1 MSAFTDLVMALSP
14 LQYYRLNESS
24 GTALVDFSGTL
35 GNGLINNTPTLS
47 QAGAT
52 DDGDTCMLFTAASNE
67 YCQGAIQ
74 SQLAGATAFSF
85 NCFIKCAS
93 SGINAGVMSNRWN
106 NSNLQYLYVKSD
118 NTVELHIG
126 STALGNTY
134 YTTTDTLDF
143 TDWTMLTVTYSAG
156 TVKMYVNSVEYAFST
171 TGAAQTALHSLTGAA
186 LYIATKS
193 GGTPF
198 MNGNIDEV
206 MVFGDVLTGEEI
218 TSIYEAAG
226 FSVAAT
232 DSSIPLLLT
241 GGLLSGSAVLPMWL
255 RTSELAGAASVP
267 MKLQAPDPAHYQATK
282 AKWDVQVL
290 LDNVD
295 ISDRLVGLIEIS
307 HEESASGTCT
317 VRMIPAAGA
326 IDPDAFERK
335 PLVIEF
341 QGKNDAGTI
350 IYASRRFTGISSGA
364 IYDPDAGI
372 VAIEGTTDLQG
383 RIENM
388 SRDTI
393 AALVGGEWS
402 EHVFDEDADNWQYA
416 QDRLST
422 TPTEIHANR
431 FGSIV
436 AAPWAAKATAD
447 IELTDAD
454 IEDKQFTIARTKRRD
469 LVTRVRINLDF
480 RFVRLR
486 HREVQVNFAN
496 SFGFCHYLNWNWPL
510 CSRDMVRSAADS
522 NEWVRITDIAF
533 IGLPVAGTY
542 CTPSRGW
549 VGGADAFCLGASWR
563 SAMRWAQTVTEEY
576 AIDVVAT
583 DLEEAVGQQQVAESY
598 GIEATY
604 DGNDFEAV
612 KAYSTSP
619 LGAVFSTVTDD
630 WQKEATDSERDGR
643 AAMEYAQEVAIARAR
658 TTMLDRARRNR
669 LTVYPVYDPSIDID
683 QTVRVATTYLTAKG
697 KVAAMREMMDTSDGD
712 IVMAV
717 EIALSRHGGT
727 GLASD
732 DPIEAAEQP
741 DQPTEEPTPRVYYVP
756 YRMGGL
762 VNAPQDDDEW
772 DGYMTNV
779 QESLRDPS
787 GGVYQQR
794 LVLKMPAIE
803 ESARDAQA
811 IPQTASFEV
820 EIPEDELTMSY

>member
-1 MSAFTDLVMALSP
+1 MSDYDDLVASLGGTNHWRMS
-14 LQYYRLNESS
+14 ESS
-24 GTALVDFSGTL
+24 GSLLDSLGGRTMSAQGTPEY
-35 GNGLINNTPTLS
+35 GV
-47 QAGAT
+47 AGPSI
-52 DDGDTCMLFTAASNE
+52 DGDTAIRFNVPLAVTDYFRSASVYNLFS
-67 YCQGAIQ
+67 
-74 SQLAGATAFSF
+74 GATQFSLVCWVRTDATVNRPIFNHRIDASRQFTMALEGGNSVNLFYWDGANGLNIDFADGIDFTSWRQIGIAFNNGVVLCTLDGVEVETFSGSAFALWNSSQYMRIANNTVSSF
-85 NCFIKCAS
+85 
-93 SGINAGVMSNRWN
+93 SGDIGKVSTFRGVALAESDFADLVAAAGVS
-106 NSNLQYLYVKSD
+106 SP
-118 NTVELHIG
+118 TVLP
-126 STALGNTY
+126 
-134 YTTTDTLDF
+134 
-143 TDWTMLTVTYSAG
+143 M
-156 TVKMYVNSVEYAFST
+156 
-171 TGAAQTALHSLTGAA
+171 
-186 LYIATKS
+186 
-193 GGTPF
+193 
-198 MNGNIDEV
+198 
-206 MVFGDVLTGEEI
+206 
-218 TSIYEAAG
+218 
-226 FSVAAT
+226 
-232 DSSIPLLLT
+232 LLT
-241 GGLLSGSAVLPMWL
+241 GGLLAAASSLPMWL

-317 VRMIPAAGA
+317 VRIIPAAGA

-619 LGAVFSTVTDD
+619 LGAVFSTVTAD

>member
-1 MSAFTDLVMALSP
+1 MTLIAHWKLDEASGTYVVDTTGNVPNLDIVGTPTFSVDGVDGTAIAFGGGAEVFHNNRTTPSLAGIGAVTVSGWIKATDNSQYNWLIKVYRNSNYNFYFVQLTGGALKFYGNAGSSTDFETTTDAAVDLAGGVYVHIAASIDLTSGVRKIYVNGVQVATTDAGIITATTFDFSGAFTDMSIGH
-14 LQYYRLNESS
+14 NS
-24 GTALVDFSGTL
+24 
-35 GNGLINNTPTLS
+35 
-47 QAGAT
+47 
-52 DDGDTCMLFTAASNE
+52 
-67 YCQGAIQ
+67 
-74 SQLAGATAFSF
+74 ATAPLA
-85 NCFIKCAS
+85 IDD
-93 SGINAGVMSNRWN
+93 VR
-106 NSNLQYLYVKSD
+106 LY
-118 NTVELHIG
+118 
-126 STALGNTY
+126 STALS
-134 YTTTDTLDF
+134 DAEVL
-143 TDWTMLTVTYSAG
+143 
-156 TVKMYVNSVEYAFST
+156 
-171 TGAAQTALHSLTGAA
+171 A
-186 LYIATKS
+186 LYEEFADSTIA
-193 GGTPF
+193 
-198 MNGNIDEV
+198 
-206 MVFGDVLTGEEI
+206 
-218 TSIYEAAG
+218 AA
-226 FSVAAT
+226 
-232 DSSIPLLLT
+232 SIPLLLT

-255 RTSELAGAASVP
+255 RTSELAGASSVP

-402 EHVFDEDADNWQYA
+402 GHVFDEDADNWQYA